1 MPVDPVPADWVPRL
15 ASAMATTI
23 REYGAWRLEGQS
35 IVVFNVGCFPWHGL
49 LELSILTA
57 GELDSDPVL
66 TEPGEMAAWFHYNV
80 GVGLRSRYAVVELA
94 WEMSA
99 IYNGAAE
106 SDKAGVAEVFMRAC
120 AEAAGHPDVR
130 AALWSVGL
138 DPRFR
143 ITVDHAGDGR
153 DFYPPQGD

>member
-1 MPVDPVPADWVPRL
+1 MPGDPVPADWCPRL
-15 ASAMATTI
+15 VSGMAATV

-35 IVVFNVGCFPWHGL
+35 IVLFNVGCFPWHGL

-57 GELDSDPVL
+57 DELNSDPVL
-66 TEPGEMAAWFHYNV
+66 MEPGEMAAWFHYNV
-80 GVGLRSRYAVVELA
+80 GVGLRSRDAVVVLG

-99 IYNGAAE
+99 IYNRAPE
-106 SDKAGVAEVFMRAC
+106 SDKAGVAEAFMQAC

-130 AALWSVGL
+130 AALGSVGL

-143 ITVDHAGDGR
+143 ITVDHADDGR
-153 DFYPPQGD
+153 DFYSPPGA